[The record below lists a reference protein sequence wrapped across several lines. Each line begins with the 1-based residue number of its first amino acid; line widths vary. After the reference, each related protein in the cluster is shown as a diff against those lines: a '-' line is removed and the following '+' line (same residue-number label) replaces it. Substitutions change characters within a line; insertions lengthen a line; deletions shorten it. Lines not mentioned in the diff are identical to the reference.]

1 MMKVIC
7 EKRGFLVKMNRRK
20 LVSNI
25 SMAMLLMGLIA
36 FIFMNKESKIKD
48 FPVPMSAIHIND
60 EKEEDYKYISVMPIT
75 KASGW
80 ENLAENGHTVTFKKG
95 ERNVTVIYYPG
106 ELTYYLFEKKV
117 NMGDKIKM

>member
-25 SMAMLLMGLIA
+25 SMAVLLVGLFTLIYL
-36 FIFMNKESKIKD
+36 NKESKMED
-48 FPVPMSAIHIND
+48 FPVAMSAIHIND
-60 EKEEDYKYISVMPIT
+60 DKEDDYKYISVMPIT

-80 ENLAENGHTVTFKKG
+80 ENLGENGHTVSFKKG
-95 ERNVTVIYYPG
+95 ERKVTVLHYPG
-106 ELTYYLFEKKV
+106 EITYYLFEQKV
-117 NMGDKIKM
+117 NKGDKIKL

>member
-25 SMAMLLMGLIA
+25 STAMLLVGLFTLIYLD
-36 FIFMNKESKIKD
+36 KESKIED
-48 FPVPMSAIHIND
+48 FPVPISAIHIND

-75 KASGW
+75 KVSGW
-80 ENLAENGHTVTFKKG
+80 ENLGENGHTVSFKKG
-95 ERNVTVIYYPG
+95 ERKVTVLHYPG
-106 ELTYYLFEKKV
+106 ELTYYVFEQKV
-117 NMGDKIKM
+117 NKGDKIKL

>member
-20 LVSNI
+20 LVSSI
-25 SMAMLLMGLIA
+25 SMAMLLVGVIA
-36 FIFMNKESKIKD
+36 FIFMNKESKIKG

-80 ENLAENGHTVTFKKG
+80 ENLGENGHTVSFKK
-95 ERNVTVIYYPG
+95 EKRKVTVVHYPG
-106 ELTYYLFEKKV
+106 EITYSIFEK
-117 NMGDKIKM
+117 

>member
-1 MMKVIC
+1 M
-7 EKRGFLVKMNRRK
+7 KMNRRK

-36 FIFMNKESKIKD
+36 FIFMNKESEIKD

-60 EKEEDYKYISVMPIT
+60 EKEEAYKYISVMPIT

-80 ENLAENGHTVTFKKG
+80 ENLGENGHTVSFKKG
-95 ERNVTVIYYPG
+95 ERNVTVIHYPE

>member
-20 LVSNI
+20 LVSSI
-25 SMAMLLMGLIA
+25 SMVMLLVGVIA

-48 FPVPMSAIHIND
+48 FPVPISAIHIND
-60 EKEEDYKYISVMPIT
+60 DKEEDYQYISVMPIT

-80 ENLAENGHTVTFKKG
+80 ENLGENGHTVSFKKG
-95 ERNVTVIYYPG
+95 ERKVAVVHYPG
-106 ELTYYLFEKKV
+106 DITYYLFEK
-117 NMGDKIKM
+117 

>member
-25 SMAMLLMGLIA
+25 STAVLLVGLFTLIYLD
-36 FIFMNKESKIKD
+36 KESKIED

-60 EKEEDYKYISVMPIT
+60 DKKEDYKYISVMPIT

-80 ENLAENGHTVTFKKG
+80 ENLGENGHTVSFKKG
-95 ERNVTVIYYPG
+95 ERNVTVIHYPG
-106 ELTYYLFEKKV
+106 ELTYYLFEQKV
-117 NMGDKIKM
+117 NKGDKKKM

>member
-25 SMAMLLMGLIA
+25 STVVLLVGLFTLIYLD
-36 FIFMNKESKIKD
+36 KESKVED

-60 EKEEDYKYISVMPIT
+60 DKEEHYRYISVMPIT

-80 ENLAENGHTVTFKKG
+80 ENLGENGHTVSFKKG
-95 ERNVTVIYYPG
+95 ERKVTVLHYPG
-106 ELTYYLFEKKV
+106 ELTYYLFEQKV
-117 NMGDKIKM
+117 NKGDKIKL

>member
-25 SMAMLLMGLIA
+25 STAVLLVSLFTLIYLD
-36 FIFMNKESKIKD
+36 KESKIED
-48 FPVPMSAIHIND
+48 FPVPMSAIHMND
-60 EKEEDYKYISVMPIT
+60 DKEEDYKYISIMPIT

-80 ENLAENGHTVTFKKG
+80 ENLGENGHTVSFKKG
-95 ERNVTVIYYPG
+95 ERKVTVLHYPG
-106 ELTYYLFEKKV
+106 EITYYVFEQKV
-117 NMGDKIKM
+117 NKGDKIKL

>member
-7 EKRGFLVKMNRRK
+7 EKRGFLVKTNRKK

-25 SMAMLLMGLIA
+25 SMAMILVGLFALIYLD
-36 FIFMNKESKIKD
+36 KESKMED

-60 EKEEDYKYISVMPIT
+60 DNEADYKYISVIPIT

-80 ENLAENGHTVTFKKG
+80 EHLGENGHTNSFKKG
-95 ERNVTVIYYPG
+95 ERKVTVLHYPG
-106 ELTYYLFEKKV
+106 EITYYLFEQKV
-117 NMGDKIKM
+117 NKNGR

>member
-25 SMAMLLMGLIA
+25 STVVLLVSLFTLIYLD
-36 FIFMNKESKIKD
+36 KESKIED

-60 EKEEDYKYISVMPIT
+60 DKEEEYKYISVMPIT

-80 ENLAENGHTVTFKKG
+80 ENLGENGHTVSFKKG
-95 ERNVTVIYYPG
+95 ERKVTVLHYPG
-106 ELTYYLFEKKV
+106 ELTYYLFEQKV
-117 NMGDKIKM
+117 NKKGR